1 MRNLQKY
8 QQDYELILRDE
19 LLANLYENK
28 GYYQYRHPVTGQR
41 IHLGKNQQVAIKLA
55 MQLNV
60 GLSPLDNRVLIA
72 LKHSENNFTKSGKTF
87 NDFVRYYQNNIL
99 PNKQL
104 KPATLRDYGYCFN
117 HFAQILGSRDINQIT
132 LADISKFLAKYP
144 PNQSNHYR
152 AALSALWKYAV
163 AEGLVSENIPA
174 KTLKKRVTV
183 QRLRLTFDGFLN
195 IRKFAPDWL
204 QNAMDLA
211 LITGQRVG
219 DIANLNCNNIQDGFL
234 LIKQSKT
241 GQALKLPIIGQLTTI
256 INRCLTT
263 DCEYLINIKNKQITA
278 DYISKSFSNARKES
292 GCYENIEHPPTFH
305 EIRSLSAHLQEIG
318 GLDKKEIQKWL
329 GHASEKM
336 TDLYLSRRETF
347 KTVSHESMLQLSQLI
362 TL

>member
-8 QQDYELILRDE
+8 QQDYELFLRDE

-28 GYYQYRHPVTGQR
+28 GYFSYKHPVTGQS
-41 IHLGKNQQVAIKLA
+41 IHLGKNQQTAVRLA

-60 GLSPLDNRVLIA
+60 GLSPLDNRVKTA
-72 LKHSENNFTKSGKTF
+72 LTGIGHNYQKSGCIVSTF
-87 NDFVRYYQNNIL
+87 IEHFQNDIL
-99 PNKQL
+99 PQQNL
-104 KPATLRDYGYCFN
+104 SPSTLMGYGYLFSN
-117 HFAQILGSRDINQIT
+117 IIKMFGNIDLNYIT
-132 LADISKFLAKYP
+132 LADIATFLAKFP
-144 PNQSNHYR
+144 PQQSNHYR
-152 AALSALWKYAV
+152 SVLCVLWKHAV
-163 AEGLVSENIPA
+163 AEGLVSENLPA

-183 QRLRLTFDGFLN
+183 QRLRLTFDGFLT

-211 LITGQRVG
+211 LLTGQRVG

-241 GQALKLPIIGQLTTI
+241 GQALKLPIIGQLATV
-256 INRCLTT
+256 INRCLAN
-263 DCEYLINIKNKQITA
+263 DCDYLISIKNKRITA
-278 DYISKSFSNARKES
+278 SHISKSFCNARKES
-292 GCYENIEHPPTFH
+292 GFYDNVEHPPTFH
-305 EIRSLSAHLQEIG
+305 EIRSLSAYLQESG

-336 TDLYLSRRETF
+336 TDLYLSRRESF

>member
-19 LLANLYENK
+19 LLANLYESK
-28 GYYQYRHPVTGQR
+28 GYYKYRHPVTGQFV
-41 IHLGKNQQVAIKLA
+41 HLGKNQQIAVRLA

-60 GLSPLDNRVLIA
+60 GLSPLDQRVKTA
-72 LKHSENNFTKSGKTF
+72 LTGIEHNYQKSGCILSVF
-87 NDFVRYYQNNIL
+87 IEHFQRDIL
-99 PNKQL
+99 PQRNLSPSTL
-104 KPATLRDYGYCFN
+104 KDYAYKLSHIIKAFGNIDLNY
-117 HFAQILGSRDINQIT
+117 IT
-132 LADISKFLAKYP
+132 LAEVSKFLAKFSP
-144 PNQSNHYR
+144 TQSNHYR
-152 AALSALWKYAV
+152 SLLCVLWKYAV

-183 QRLRLTFDGFLN
+183 QRLRLTFDGFLS

-211 LITGQRVG
+211 LLTGQRRG

-234 LIKQSKT
+234 AIKQSKT
-241 GQALKLPIIGQLTTI
+241 GQALKLPIIGQLATV
-256 INRCLTT
+256 INRCLAN
-263 DCEYLINIKNKQITA
+263 DCEYLISIKNKQITA
-278 DYISKSFSNARKES
+278 SHISKSFCNARKES

-305 EIRSLSAHLQEIG
+305 EIRSLSAHLQESG